1 MPKFTLISEHDDYSR
16 STLEFEADSLSVV
29 LENFDRFLRG
39 TGFFYD
45 GVLTIENE
53 ESGDTHKSFE
63 NEDAISLD
71 NMYNAFGEQS
81 DTISLFSENKCEL
94 CGLTFSQLGNYRCY
108 DPGCPK
114 SETFTI
120 SGKL

>member
-53 ESGDTHKSFE
+53 EADESYTNFGLE
-63 NEDAISLD
+63 D

-120 SGKL
+120 TGKL